1 MRLVLLGLFTFLYF
15 LASGQISG
23 VVNTYHKVTDISN
36 SEVIT
41 LDNVNGLEQFDK
53 VLIIQMK
60 GASVKTNTTDES
72 YGSILGL
79 GNAGT
84 YEVATI
90 CDVDEANNTVTL
102 VHKLITPASYTPSNG
117 KVQMVKIAR
126 YETETV
132 NGTLLA
138 GDWNNTTG
146 TGGVLAIMANELILN
161 APISADGKGF
171 KGGRFELTSGSFCR
185 DNYFP
190 DYNYD
195 PTPSTYN
202 FIYSNMQLGAS
213 KGESIID
220 PILSHQGGKGAMA
233 TGGGGGNNHN
243 TAGGGGSNIGTGGM
257 GGNNTTKNSSNQ
269 PVCVSDH
276 PGIGGYALSF
286 DAKRLFMGGGGG
298 AGHGNNT
305 VETGSG
311 GGHGGGIVFIIAGT
325 LISNGY
331 SISASGGSG
340 LQSLGDG
347 ASGGGGGGS
356 IILNVGNFLDAPV
369 VSANGGKGGAVDNEN
384 IAKRCY
390 GEGGGGGG
398 GAIYFSGARQG
409 ITSVSGGAKGD
420 RILSDLY
427 CTQSNMARDGSVGG
441 IFDNYTYREAS
452 GVSTCPG
459 WSSLPVN
466 LLYFKATNKGAQVT
480 TEWKV
485 GNPEDA
491 YQYVLQRR
499 ATNTGWQNVH
509 TIAAESNTTQFKKED
524 GPLAAGIY
532 FYRLKIVE
540 KNRDIVYSPVQQ
552 ITIKSEDANRLVIYP
567 NPSSQVLNIILPS
580 KKDDELHIYD
590 MNSKLVYR
598 KKITSTDA
606 LIKQDISFLAEGVY
620 MVQVGK
626 LTARFVVFK

>member
-1 MRLVLLGLFTFLYF
+1 MRLVLLGLFTLLYF

-41 LDNVNGLEQFDK
+41 LDNVNGLADFDK

-60 GASVKTNTTDES
+60 GASVPTSNNSS
-72 YGSILGL
+72 YGSITSSGL
-79 GNAGT
+79 GNAGN

-90 CDVDEANNTVTL
+90 CDVNTTNKTVTL
-102 VHKLITPASYTPSNG
+102 VHKLLNATKYTPTTG
-117 KVQMVKIAR
+117 KVQLIRIAR
-126 YETETV
+126 YETVTV
-132 NGTLLA
+132 NNTLLA
-138 GDWNNTTG
+138 GDWNNSTG

-161 APISADGKGF
+161 APISADEKGF
-171 KGGRFELTSGSFCR
+171 KGGRYIRSGGNCGDNVSTS
-185 DNYFP
+185 
-190 DYNYD
+190 YNYD
-195 PTPSTYN
+195 PTPT
-202 FIYSNMQLGAS
+202 FISRTQSGAY
-213 KGESIID
+213 KGESIVDLGI
-220 PILSHQGGKGAMA
+220 SHQGGKGAIV

-257 GGNNTTKNSSNQ
+257 GGENYSYPTADDPTA
-269 PVCVSDH
+269 CYSDH
-276 PGIGGYALSF
+276 PGIGGYALNY
-286 DAKRLFMGGGGG
+286 DANRLFMGGGGG

-305 VETGSG
+305 IETGTG
-311 GGHGGGIVFIIAGT
+311 GGNGGGIIFIIVGS
-325 LISNGY
+325 LRSNGY
-331 SISASGGSG
+331 SISSNGGFG

-356 IILNVGNFLDAPV
+356 IILNVSNFLDAPII
-369 VSANGGKGGAVDNEN
+369 SANGGKGGAVDNEN
-384 IAKRCY
+384 IDGNCL

-398 GAIYFSGARQG
+398 GAIYFSNLRQG
-409 ITSVSGGAKGD
+409 TLSVLGGAKGD
-420 RILSDLY
+420 RLLSDLF
-427 CTQSNMARDGSVGG
+427 CTEPNMAQKGNDGG
-441 IFDNYTYREAS
+441 IFENYQYRQAS
-452 GVSTCPG
+452 GPSNCVG
-459 WSSLPVN
+459 WSALPVN
-466 LLYFKATNKGAQVT
+466 LLYFKATNKGAQIT
-480 TEWKV
+480 AEWKV

-491 YQYVLQRR
+491 FQYVLQRR
-499 ATNTGWQNVH
+499 GTNTGWQNVL
-509 TIAAESNTTQFKKED
+509 TIAAESNTAQFKKED

-606 LIKQDISFLAEGVY
+606 LIRQDISFLSEGVY
-620 MVQVGK
+620 MVRVGK